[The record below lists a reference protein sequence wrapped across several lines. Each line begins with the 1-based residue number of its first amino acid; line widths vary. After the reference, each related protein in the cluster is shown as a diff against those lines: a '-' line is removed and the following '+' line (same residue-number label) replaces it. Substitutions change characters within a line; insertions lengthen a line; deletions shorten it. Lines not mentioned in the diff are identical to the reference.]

1 MSISTFKRYE
11 MKFLLTKNQFT
22 ALIPKLQPYM
32 NSDEHCQNGKDYR
45 IYNIYYDTPDNYL
58 IRTSL
63 SKPYYKEK
71 LRLRSYCVSS
81 SLDDKVYLELKK
93 KTAGIV
99 SKRRAAMSLKQAYEF
114 IQSGKRPVTDKYIN
128 EQVGNELEYFLSQNQ
143 VLPATYISYTRMA
156 FFGKEDSN
164 FRITFDCDITTR
176 RYDLLLEKGCY
187 GDSLLQEG
195 QHLMEVKISSAVPI
209 WLAELLADLQIYK
222 TSFSKY
228 GTEYQ
233 KFCCSRETH
242 AAVVQNEEVSMV
254 RPKLCTNF

>member
-22 ALIPKLQPYM
+22 ALIPRLQPYM
-32 NSDEHCQNGKDYR
+32 NPDEHCQNGKDYR
-45 IYNIYYDTPDNYL
+45 IYNIYYDTSDNYL

-71 LRLRSYCVSS
+71 LRLRSYCVPASP
-81 SLDDKVYLELKK
+81 DDKVFLELKK

-99 SKRRAAMSLKQAYEF
+99 SKRRAAMSLNQAYEF

-143 VLPATYISYTRMA
+143 VHPAAYISYTRMA
-156 FFGKEDSN
+156 FFGKEESN

-176 RYDLLLEKGCY
+176 RHDLLLEKGCY
-187 GDSLLQEG
+187 GDPLLQEG
-195 QHLMEVKISSAVPI
+195 QYLMEVKISSAVPI

-233 KFCCSRETH
+233 RYCCSREIH
-242 AAVVQNEEVSMV
+242 AAVALNEDVSMV
-254 RPKLCTNF
+254 HPKLCTNF